1 MQPQKHDM
9 RGYTLF
15 ELLIVLAIIAFAAM
29 MTPAAFNLVRHDF
42 EVTKL
47 AGAIQGEFR
56 LARSRAILDNEMV
69 ATPVEVVSRRLRL
82 GAGWIDLPKEISVE
96 ISDRNL
102 ATDGDNA
109 AVFYPDGSSSGF
121 EILIRGKKVT
131 RLVATGLNGKTTI
144 STGSD

>member
-1 MQPQKHDM
+1 M
-9 RGYTLF
+9 RGYTLL

-29 MTPAAFNLVRHDF
+29 TAPAAFNLVRHDF

-47 AGAIQGEFR
+47 TEAIQGEFR

-82 GAGWIDLPKEISVE
+82 GADWYDLPKGISVE

-102 ATDGDNA
+102 ATDGGNA

-121 EILIRGKKVT
+121 EILIRGEKTT

-144 STGSD
+144 STVPD